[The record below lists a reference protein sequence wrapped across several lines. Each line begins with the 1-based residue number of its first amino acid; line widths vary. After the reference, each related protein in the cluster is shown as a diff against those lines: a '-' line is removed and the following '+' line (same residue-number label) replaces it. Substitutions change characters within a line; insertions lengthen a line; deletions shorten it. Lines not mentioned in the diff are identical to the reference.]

1 MRIELGSDCD
11 KHRAVPVLRRRR
23 RGDFD
28 TAMSLLD
35 PGVRSAILLPGGAA
49 FAARHGRR
57 CATTC
62 PDAARSSRHVLLREV
77 VVDGLEF
84 AYGAV
89 VDDET
94 TTTGHFIAAASLGED
109 GLVTGY
115 QVAFDPELSLLP
127 DA

>member
-1 MRIELGSDCD
+1 MTSTALSRYYA
-11 KHRAVPVLRRRR
+11 AVDA
-23 RGDFD
+23 GDFD
-28 TAMSLLD
+28 TAMALLD
-35 PGVRSAILLPGGAA
+35 PDVRSAILLPGGAV
-49 FAARHGRR
+49 RGEGRQALR
-57 CATTC
+57 
-62 PDAARSSRHVLLREV
+62 DYLSGRGEVVRRHVLLRET

-94 TTTGHFIAAASLGED
+94 TTTGHFIAAASLGKD

-115 QVAFDPELSLLP
+115 QVAFDPELSLLH

>member
-1 MRIELGSDCD
+1 VASNALSRYYA
-11 KHRAVPVLRRRR
+11 AVDA
-23 RGDFD
+23 GDFD

-35 PGVRSAILLPGGAA
+35 PDVHSVILLPGGAIRGEDRQA
-49 FAARHGRR
+49 LRDYLAGRGEVVR
-57 CATTC
+57 
-62 PDAARSSRHVLLREV
+62 RHVLLRET

>member
-1 MRIELGSDCD
+1 VPRTALSQYYA
-11 KHRAVPVLRRRR
+11 AVDA
-23 RGDFD
+23 GDFD
-28 TAMSLLD
+28 AAMLLLD
-35 PGVRSAILLPGGAA
+35 PAVRSAILLPGGAV
-49 FAARHGRR
+49 RGEGRQALR
-57 CATTC
+57 DYLAG
-62 PDAARSSRHVLLREV
+62 RGQVVRRHVLLRET
-77 VVDGLEF
+77 VVDGLEL

>member
-1 MRIELGSDCD
+1 VTDTALSRYYA
-11 KHRAVPVLRRRR
+11 AVDA
-23 RGDFD
+23 GDFD

-35 PGVRSAILLPGGAA
+35 PDVRSAILLPGGAVRGEDRQA
-49 FAARHGRR
+49 LRDYLSGRADVVR
-57 CATTC
+57 
-62 PDAARSSRHVLLREV
+62 RHVLLRET

-89 VDDET
+89 VDDG
-94 TTTGHFIAAASLGED
+94 TTTGHFIAAAKLGES

-115 QVAFDPELSLLP
+115 QVAFDPELSLMP

>member
-1 MRIELGSDCD
+1 MTSTALSRYYA
-11 KHRAVPVLRRRR
+11 AVDA
-23 RGDFD
+23 GDFD

-35 PGVRSAILLPGGAA
+35 PGVRSAILLPGGAVRGEGKQA
-49 FAARHGRR
+49 LRDYLSGRGEVVR
-57 CATTC
+57 
-62 PDAARSSRHVLLREV
+62 RHVLLRET

-94 TTTGHFIAAASLGED
+94 TTGHFIAAARLGEN